1 MLEELER
8 EPDEG
13 MPASPAWSPS
23 IGAEAKYSEV
33 DAKTTLS
40 ARQGASKVVSEG
52 VVRGWSGCGACVC
65 MPAD

>member
-33 DAKTTLS
+33 DAKKPLS
-40 ARQGASKVVSEG
+40 AGHGESKVVSKG
-52 VVRGWSGCGACVC
+52 GQRGSSGCATG
-65 MPAD
+65 